1 MNPKERARLR
11 LLQERRE
18 RQRQLALMTPEE
30 RAAHDQQQL
39 KRALAWN
46 QYLARVRGPGKPQRG
61 DDEFPPWSFADDP
74 SLQLLPGEEFPRTPR
89 NRTPRPVSIDQ
100 QLSAVASV

>member
-1 MNPKERARLR
+1 MTPKERER
-11 LLQERRE
+11 LLWKLHQQE
-18 RQRQLALMTPEE
+18 RQLALMTPEE
-30 RAAHDQQQL
+30 RAAHDQRQL
-39 KRALAWN
+39 KKTLAWS

-61 DDEFPPWSFADDP
+61 DDEYPPWSFGDAP
-74 SLQLLPGEEFPRTPR
+74 SLALLPGEEFPRTPW